1 MVLSEQIGGK
11 MRKKFE
17 SNVAQEMPKTKLNEP
32 ELPWKITDEDLEQIV
47 SKDEGYEALTK
58 DTSPL
63 KARAI
68 FLIALVSAVFLFIV
82 NLAADFMTAN
92 ENMRTEMIKR
102 SLDTNTLQYNLQK
115 AVAEKAQ
122 AGERATQLEKK
133 VEDLNAQ
140 KALFTDVIESLTK
153 KGEDVPSED

>member
-17 SNVAQEMPKTKLNEP
+17 SNVAQEIPKTKLNEP

>member
-1 MVLSEQIGGK
+1 